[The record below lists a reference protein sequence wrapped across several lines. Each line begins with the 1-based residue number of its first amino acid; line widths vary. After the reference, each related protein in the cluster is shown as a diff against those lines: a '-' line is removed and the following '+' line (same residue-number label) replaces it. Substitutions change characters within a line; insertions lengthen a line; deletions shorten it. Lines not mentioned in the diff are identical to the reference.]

1 MKGLSFVAH
10 SPQVKAVQWNE
21 RQATEKFKPR
31 MVYFSVFPNQLENFA
46 FLAAD
51 VNQENKITT
60 QSHH

>member
-1 MKGLSFVAH
+1 
-10 SPQVKAVQWNE
+10 
-21 RQATEKFKPR
+21 
-31 MVYFSVFPNQLENFA
+31 MVYFSVFHNQLAKALFTFIPRIIFQSANFA

>member
-1 MKGLSFVAH
+1 
-10 SPQVKAVQWNE
+10 
-21 RQATEKFKPR
+21 
-31 MVYFSVFPNQLENFA
+31 MVYFSVFPNQLAKALFTLIPCIIFQSANFA